1 MALNHLEDLE
11 KNARKLYESYQVD
24 EVIGAGGFGS
34 VYAGICKNDGTP
46 VALKYVD
53 SFSIQWDTVS
63 SLKLY
68 LGNLFRKRVH
78 IHKHH
83 T

>member
-34 VYAGICKNDGTP
+34 V
-46 VALKYVD
+46 
-53 SFSIQWDTVS
+53 
-63 SLKLY
+63 
-68 LGNLFRKRVH
+68 
-78 IHKHH
+78 
-83 T
+83 